1 MTGARS
7 FLTIL
12 FLLMPLPAWAGDIIG
27 EVISLSGEVTV
38 RDDKARRFLASV
50 GMPVE
55 AGQMVRTGKSGQVQI
70 RLSDGAIFRI
80 AARSS
85 FIIDRF
91 LLSGSDERSMTARVQ
106 DGAMQ
111 YVSMPASFR
120 KDDRKIFLA
129 NAAAA
134 IRGTSVIAFV
144 GPQIEA
150 VLISGR
156 VDIGA
161 RSNRVTLDR
170 RGRAVF
176 LSRTGLFD
184 KAFIMPDEQL
194 VALGDRLGWKIE
206 LPPPP
211 EEGGTPGV
219 RPITCTLAGG
229 YLYCG

>member
-55 AGQMVRTGKSGQVQI
+55 TGQMVRTGKSGQVQI

-91 LLSGSDERSMTARVQ
+91 RLSA
-106 DGAMQ
+106 
-111 YVSMPASFR
+111 
-120 KDDRKIFLA
+120 
-129 NAAAA
+129 
-134 IRGTSVIAFV
+134 
-144 GPQIEA
+144 
-150 VLISGR
+150 
-156 VDIGA
+156 A
-161 RSNRVTLDR
+161 RS
-170 RGRAVF
+170 GA
-176 LSRTGLFD
+176 
-184 KAFIMPDEQL
+184 
-194 VALGDRLGWKIE
+194 
-206 LPPPP
+206 
-211 EEGGTPGV
+211 
-219 RPITCTLAGG
+219 
-229 YLYCG
+229 